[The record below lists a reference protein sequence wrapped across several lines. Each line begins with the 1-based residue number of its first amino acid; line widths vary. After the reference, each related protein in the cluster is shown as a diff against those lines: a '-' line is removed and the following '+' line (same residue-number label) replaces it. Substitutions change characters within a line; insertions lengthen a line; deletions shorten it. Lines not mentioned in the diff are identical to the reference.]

1 MMELTEAIRKR
12 RSVRRYRDEEV
23 SGELL
28 KEILETACWAPS
40 AENEQP
46 WYYVALTSAEA
57 LRELRTTMERVAD
70 DMKVHLEEL
79 LPRHPRIV
87 GQTTEFLR
95 RLGGAPVCILV
106 FLQEDY
112 GPLRETMLESTAASI
127 QTMLLAAYE
136 RGLGTC
142 WINAATNLGY
152 GPALQERYAPD
163 KGELVSL
170 VTLGYPERTPI
181 AAGRKP
187 DRWVIL

>member
-1 MMELTEAIRKR
+1 MELTEAIRKR
-12 RSVRRYRDEEV
+12 RSVRKYRDEVVPAEV
-23 SGELL
+23 LEELL
-28 KEILETACWAPS
+28 NLACWAPS

-57 LRELRTTMERVAD
+57 LRELQETMKFVAD

-87 GQTTEFLR
+87 GQTTDFLR

-106 FLQEDY
+106 FLQKDY
-112 GPLRETMLESTAASI
+112 GPLRETMLESVAASI

-152 GPALQERYAPD
+152 GSALRDRYAPD

>member
-1 MMELTEAIRKR
+1 MELTEAIRKR
-12 RSVRRYRDEEV
+12 RSVRKYRDEAVPAEV
-23 SGELL
+23 LEELL
-28 KEILETACWAPS
+28 NLACWAPS

-57 LRELRTTMERVAD
+57 LQELQETMKFVAD

-87 GQTTEFLR
+87 GQTTDFLR

-106 FLQEDY
+106 FLQKDY
-112 GPLRETMLESTAASI
+112 GPLRETMLESVAASI
-127 QTMLLAAYE
+127 QTMLLAAHE

-152 GPALQERYAPD
+152 GSALRERYAPD

-181 AAGRKP
+181 AARRKP

>member
-1 MMELTEAIRKR
+1 MELKEAIRKR
-12 RSVRRYRDEEV
+12 RSVRKYRDEKVPRGLLEEV
-23 SGELL
+23 L
-28 KEILETACWAPS
+28 KTACWAPS
-40 AENEQP
+40 AENAQP
-46 WYYVALTSAEA
+46 WYFVALTSDEA
-57 LRELRTTMERVAD
+57 LRELQQTMEQVAD

-87 GQTTEFLR
+87 GQTTDFLR

-106 FLQEDY
+106 FLQQDY
-112 GPLRETMLESTAASI
+112 GPLRETMLESAAASI
-127 QTMLLAAYE
+127 QAMLLAAHE

-152 GPALQERYAPD
+152 GSTLQERYAPD
-163 KGELVSL
+163 RGELVSL
-170 VTLGYPERTPI
+170 VTLGYPERIPI

>member
-1 MMELTEAIRKR
+1 MELTEAIRKR
-12 RSVRRYRDEEV
+12 RSVRKYRDEKVPREV
-23 SGELL
+23 LE
-28 KEILETACWAPS
+28 EILETACWAPS
-40 AENEQP
+40 AENAQP
-46 WYYVALTSAEA
+46 WYFVALTSAEA
-57 LRELRTTMERVAD
+57 LQELRLTMEQVAA

-79 LPRHPRIV
+79 LPKHPRIV
-87 GQTTEFLR
+87 GQTTDFVR

-106 FLQEDY
+106 FLQQDY
-112 GPLRETMLESTAASI
+112 GPLRETMLESAAASI
-127 QTMLLAAYE
+127 QTMLLAAHE

-152 GPALQERYAPD
+152 GAALQERYAPG

-170 VTLGYPERTPI
+170 VTLGYPDRAPI

>member
-1 MMELTEAIRKR
+1 MELTEAIRKR
-12 RSVRRYRDEEV
+12 RSVRKYRDEAVPSEV
-23 SGELL
+23 LEELL
-28 KEILETACWAPS
+28 NLACWAPS

-57 LRELRTTMERVAD
+57 LRELRETMKFVAD

-87 GQTTEFLR
+87 GQTTDFLR

-106 FLQEDY
+106 FLQRDY
-112 GPLRETMLESTAASI
+112 GPLRETMLESVAASI
-127 QTMLLAAYE
+127 QTMLLAAHE

-142 WINAATNLGY
+142 WINAATTLGY
-152 GPALQERYAPD
+152 GAVLREHYAPD

-187 DRWVIL
+187 ERWVIL

>member
-57 LRELRTTMERVAD
+57 QRELRTTMERVAD

>member
-152 GPALQERYAPD
+152 GSALQERYAPD

>member
-1 MMELTEAIRKR
+1 MELTEAIRKR
-12 RSVRRYRDEEV
+12 RSVRKYRDEAVPAEV
-23 SGELL
+23 LEELL
-28 KEILETACWAPS
+28 NLACWAPS

-57 LRELRTTMERVAD
+57 LRELQETMKFVAD

-87 GQTTEFLR
+87 GQTTDFLR

-106 FLQEDY
+106 FLQKDY
-112 GPLRETMLESTAASI
+112 GPLRETMLESVAASI

-152 GPALQERYAPD
+152 GSALRDRYAPD

>member
-1 MMELTEAIRKR
+1 MELTEAIRKR
-12 RSVRRYRDEEV
+12 RSVRKYRDEAVPAEV
-23 SGELL
+23 LEELL
-28 KEILETACWAPS
+28 NLACWAPS

-57 LRELRTTMERVAD
+57 LQELQETMKFVAD

-87 GQTTEFLR
+87 GQTTDFLR

-106 FLQEDY
+106 FLQKDY
-112 GPLRETMLESTAASI
+112 GPLRETMLESVAASI
-127 QTMLLAAYE
+127 QTMLLAAHE

-152 GPALQERYAPD
+152 GVALRERYAPD

>member
-1 MMELTEAIRKR
+1 MEVKEAIRKR

-23 SGELL
+23 PRELL
-28 KEILETACWAPS
+28 EEILEEACWAPS
-40 AENEQP
+40 AENAQP
-46 WYYVALTSAEA
+46 WYYVALTSASA
-57 LRELRTTMERVAD
+57 LQELQAAMERVAD

-106 FLQEDY
+106 FLQQDY
-112 GPLRETMLESTAASI
+112 GPLRETMLESAAASI
-127 QTMLLAAYE
+127 QTMLLAAQE

-142 WINAATNLGY
+142 WINAATNLGH

>member
-1 MMELTEAIRKR
+1 MELTEAIRKR
-12 RSVRRYRDEEV
+12 RSVRKYRDEAVPAEV
-23 SGELL
+23 LEELL
-28 KEILETACWAPS
+28 NLACWAPS

-57 LRELRTTMERVAD
+57 LQ
-70 DMKVHLEEL
+70 EL

-87 GQTTEFLR
+87 GQTTDFLR

-106 FLQEDY
+106 FLQKDY
-112 GPLRETMLESTAASI
+112 GPLRETMLESVAASI

-152 GPALQERYAPD
+152 GSALRDRYAPD

>member
-1 MMELTEAIRKR
+1 MELTEAIRKR
-12 RSVRRYRDEEV
+12 RSVRKYRDEAVPAEV
-23 SGELL
+23 LKELL
-28 KEILETACWAPS
+28 NLACWAPS

-57 LRELRTTMERVAD
+57 LQELQETMKLVAD

-87 GQTTEFLR
+87 GQTTDFLR

-106 FLQEDY
+106 FLQKDY
-112 GPLRETMLESTAASI
+112 GPLRETMLESVAASI
-127 QTMLLAAYE
+127 QTMLLAAQE
-136 RGLGTC
+136 GGLGTC

-152 GPALQERYAPD
+152 GAALRDRYAPD

-170 VTLGYPERTPI
+170 VTLGYPERIPI

>member
-1 MMELTEAIRKR
+1 MELTEAIRKR
-12 RSVRRYRDEEV
+12 RSVRKYRDEAVPAEV
-23 SGELL
+23 LEELL
-28 KEILETACWAPS
+28 NLACWAPS

-57 LRELRTTMERVAD
+57 LQELQETMQFVAD

-87 GQTTEFLR
+87 GQTTDFLR

-106 FLQEDY
+106 FLQKDY
-112 GPLRETMLESTAASI
+112 GPLRETMLESVAASI

-152 GPALQERYAPD
+152 GSALRDRYAPD

>member
-1 MMELTEAIRKR
+1 
-12 RSVRRYRDEEV
+12 
-23 SGELL
+23 
-28 KEILETACWAPS
+28 
-40 AENEQP
+40 
-46 WYYVALTSAEA
+46 
-57 LRELRTTMERVAD
+57 
-70 DMKVHLEEL
+70 MKVHLEEL

-87 GQTTEFLR
+87 GQTTDFLR

-106 FLQEDY
+106 FLQKDY
-112 GPLRETMLESTAASI
+112 GPLRETMLESVAASI
-127 QTMLLAAYE
+127 QTMLLAAQE

-152 GPALQERYAPD
+152 GAALRDRYAPD